1 MSTNRRQ
8 RFRAQ
13 AMTAVIV
20 LLLLVLI
27 NLTVYAV
34 ARANREEILAQAP
47 ELEELLRAHGRAEMF
62 LIGLISLTYLAGMTL
77 VTILGA
83 DRGGEEAEAALE
95 LSTEERREQ
104 EIETLTGLAEELDR
118 IAELPNSRQLSARLR
133 ELADLKQNISRRA
146 D

>member
-1 MSTNRRQ
+1 MSTDRRQ
-8 RFRAQ
+8 RFKAQ

-20 LLLLVLI
+20 LLLLILI

-95 LSTEERREQ
+95 LSTEERRER

-133 ELADLKQNISRRA
+133 ELVDLKQNISRRA